1 MLAVYGCHG
10 RTENTTWPA
19 QKQRVDQ
26 LHSQRRGH
34 RGKRKKESVSPSAL
48 GIGRDLGCC
57 PLAPPPSHSRSG
69 LRNRRY
75 TSGKG
80 NHSRN
85 KTHSPAVVNTGFRV
99 KSRRYPDSLLPLNSL
114 RGLAST
120 TLPAS
125 APSSTELSTLALQ
138 GCCTVR
144 FHTALNTG
152 PHSRKRL

>member
-1 MLAVYGCHG
+1 MAEPKTLPG
-10 RTENTTWPA
+10 P
-19 QKQRVDQ
+19 
-26 LHSQRRGH
+26 H
-34 RGKRKKESVSPSAL
+34 RNSVSTSYTASAGGTGENERKNQFPHPHSESEETL
-48 GIGRDLGCC
+48 GVVLSHHLPATLG
-57 PLAPPPSHSRSG
+57 LG
-69 LRNRRY
+69 LGTDRRY
-75 TSGKG
+75 RSGKG

>member
-1 MLAVYGCHG
+1 MAEPKTLPG
-10 RTENTTWPA
+10 P
-19 QKQRVDQ
+19 
-26 LHSQRRGH
+26 H
-34 RGKRKKESVSPSAL
+34 RNSVSTSYTASAGGTGKRKKESVSPSAL

-69 LRNRRY
+69 LTNRRY
-75 TSGKG
+75 RSGKG